1 LLFGRKFNF
10 AGATV
15 PEHVIKD
22 DILEAFVLSDVVV
35 VRDVLTKKDGAGGKD
50 DQINRCE
57 VRSQEVILLH
67 FSWPGQLR
75 DYLLGVLHELLKL
88 ARLFLVNDCDPA
100 LVISTRILWVDIG
113 LHPADVAFN
122 DGPLILYP
130 STLRVLV
137 SLDTASPKRLDIF
150 RQHLSLGFVGHERHR
165 LGNVVTHLG
174 AIISELSIFDRESF
188 PSEAHLAGALAKFRS
203 DSDKE
208 LRFAA
213 FENTRNQDVKSLG
226 YSLCRLE
233 EFLTKSQ
240 VLSGHVSR
248 KVGSDAT
255 LRRKVQLCEGSLV
268 GEYLSFNFV
277 SAIG

>member
-1 LLFGRKFNF
+1 LLIGRKFDF

-50 DQINRCE
+50 NQINRRE

-113 LHPADVAFN
+113 LHPADVALN
-122 DGPLILYP
+122 DGPLVLYP

-150 RQHLSLGFVGHERHR
+150 RQHLSLGVVGHERHR

-174 AIISELSIFDRESF
+174 AIISELSIFD
-188 PSEAHLAGALAKFRS
+188 
-203 DSDKE
+203 
-208 LRFAA
+208 
-213 FENTRNQDVKSLG
+213 
-226 YSLCRLE
+226 
-233 EFLTKSQ
+233 
-240 VLSGHVSR
+240 
-248 KVGSDAT
+248 
-255 LRRKVQLCEGSLV
+255 
-268 GEYLSFNFV
+268 
-277 SAIG
+277 